1 MGGAHGLESR
11 VRGIE
16 TAIRYVLYAVL
27 LIRVVGIKA
36 RVHRAAGSRGCRNR
50 PAGRTRRNDSKLIR
64 DRTVHA
70 GRNASRVDGHG
81 AIQEVISGKL
91 HS

>member
-1 MGGAHGLESR
+1 MESR

-27 LIRVVGIKA
+27 LICVVGIEA
-36 RVHRAAGSRGCRNR
+36 RVHRAAGSRDCRNG
-50 PAGRTRRNDSKLIR
+50 PASRARRIDRKLIR

-70 GRNASRVDGHG
+70 GPNASCVDGHG
-81 AIQEVISGKL
+81 AIQIAISGKL